1 MHGFSFTQPL
11 PVPAIFSWLQEMGD
25 VDPVEM
31 YRTFNMGMGYAY
43 VVPES
48 SVKMVLG
55 RVPGAAVVG
64 EIVSGSGVRVKGLE
78 IR

>member
-1 MHGFSFTQPL
+1 
-11 PVPAIFSWLQEMGD
+11 
-25 VDPVEM
+25 VDPLEM

-43 VVPES
+43 VVPET
-48 SVKMVLG
+48 SVKTVLG

-64 EIVSGSGVRVKGLE
+64 EIVGGSGVRVKGLE